1 LFVLTCFDVGV
12 VVAYAGHD
20 SRVLN
25 VSFSHRKYAFNS
37 CGGGGLPEPSGT
49 GSGTIRNGSIKI
61 AAGAAAAAA
70 GAAGSK
76 NSSRSRGL
84 PSLQEK
90 HFQMISGSADG
101 TARVWRHGS
110 TDAAAIVFSHY
121 RHSLSHGSGA
131 LLGSTS
137 GVSGAKLGGGM
148 SMGAGT
154 FGANSANAT
163 KALLPSARNKPF
175 GDAVTFSSYYYMDK
189 FVVLVSR
196 IFSIVKMLHFIFLC
210 MFFFAFLMM
219 FFVQIDR
226 QSIRV
231 AVSLRR
237 EQPRGARRP

>member
-1 LFVLTCFDVGV
+1 VCDLITHRHVYPLVLFVLICFDVGV

-37 CGGGGLPEPSGT
+37 CGGGGLPEPSG
-49 GSGTIRNGSIKI
+49 SGAGAGAIRNGSTKA
-61 AAGAAAAAA
+61 AAGAA
-70 GAAGSK
+70 AAGSK

-110 TDAAAIVFSHY
+110 TDTAAIVFSHY

-131 LLGSTS
+131 LLGGTS
-137 GVSGAKLGGGM
+137 GASSAKLGGGM
-148 SMGAGT
+148 SIGAGT
-154 FGANSANAT
+154 FGANNANAAT
-163 KALLPSARNKPF
+163 ALPSARNKPF

-196 IFSIVKMLHFIFLC
+196 IFSPLKMLHFIFLC
-210 MFFFAFLMM
+210 MFIYDIVL
-219 FFVQIDR
+219 
-226 QSIRV
+226 
-231 AVSLRR
+231 
-237 EQPRGARRP
+237 